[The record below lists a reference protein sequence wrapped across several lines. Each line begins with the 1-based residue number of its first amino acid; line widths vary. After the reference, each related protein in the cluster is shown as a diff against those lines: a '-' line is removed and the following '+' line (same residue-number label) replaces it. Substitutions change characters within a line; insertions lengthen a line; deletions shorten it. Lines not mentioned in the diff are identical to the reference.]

1 MAEEISPISHLEK
14 VVAGMESPI
23 SHLEKVIAKYG
34 TGGSGGSGGSGSG
47 GSGGSGGSSYDD
59 TNIKKT
65 INMVNSDLNAHKS
78 NADIHTTSEDK
89 TRWNN
94 KADIS
99 DIPTKLSQL
108 NNDTEYIKNT
118 VNNLIN
124 YYNKSE
130 IYTKEEI
137 TNLIGNINHLDS
149 VIVTELPS
157 ENISTTTIYLI
168 KESAGVYGQHMYIS
182 GAWADL
188 GSTQIS
194 LDNVYTK
201 TEADSKFA
209 LKTSIPTV
217 PTKVSE
223 LTNDSGYLTK
233 HQDLSEYAKKSDI
246 KTLSKVP
253 TKVSELTNDSGYIT
267 FTDVVSIDE
276 TNKHW
281 KVNDKDTGVLAEGT
295 NGKDGA
301 NGKDG
306 MDGADGVILDNIGY
320 FGLRV
325 EDNQLM
331 LYVNVPDASSADV
344 DKQAPPFSL
353 EGGSLYYTVG
363 GTIQY
368 VSKQTI

>member
-1 MAEEISPISHLEK
+1 MADEISPITHTEKVIAGETSPVTHLEK
-14 VVAGMESPI
+14 I
-23 SHLEKVIAKYG
+23 IAKYG
-34 TGGSGGSGGSGSG
+34 TGGSGGSGGSGT
-47 GSGGSGGSSYDD
+47 GGSSYDD
-59 TNIKKT
+59 TDIKKT
-65 INMVNSDLNAHKS
+65 INMVNSNLNAHKS
-78 NADIHTTSEDK
+78 NMDIHTTSEDK

-118 VNNLIN
+118 VDNLIN

-130 IYTKEEI
+130 IYTKQEVA
-137 TNLIGNINHLDS
+137 NLIGKINHLDS
-149 VIVTELPS
+149 VIVTVLPS

-168 KESAGVYGQHMYIS
+168 QESAGVYSQHMYIS

-188 GSTQIS
+188 GSTNIS

-233 HQDLSEYAKKSDI
+233 HQDLTEYAKKSDI
-246 KTLSKVP
+246 KTLSNIP
-253 TKVSELTNDSGYIT
+253 TKVSQLTNDSGYIT
-267 FTDVVSIDE
+267 FTDAVSIDK
-276 TNKHW
+276 TTKHW
-281 KVNDKDTGVLAEGT
+281 KINNKDTGVLAEGT
-295 NGKDGA
+295 NGKDGMDGK

-306 MDGADGVILDNIGY
+306 ADGGMVQNTGMY
-320 FGLRV
+320 GLRI
-325 EDNQLM
+325 ENGYLN
-331 LYVNVPDASSADV
+331 LYLNVIDESNADS
-344 DKQAPPFSL
+344 QAPPFSL
-353 EGGSLYYTVG
+353 ENGNLYYTVG

-368 VSKQTI
+368 ESKETI

>member
-1 MAEEISPISHLEK
+1 MADEIYPVSHT
-14 VVAGMESPI
+14 
-23 SHLEKVIAKYG
+23 EKVIAGLVEPVSHTEKIIALY
-34 TGGSGGSGGSGSG
+34 GGSGGSGSG

-65 INMVNSDLNAHKS
+65 INMVNSNLNAHKS

-89 TRWNN
+89 TRWDN

-137 TNLIGNINHLDS
+137 TNLIGNVNHLDS

-223 LTNDSGYLTK
+223 LTNDSGYLTE

-253 TKVSELTNDSGYIT
+253 TKISELTNDSGYIT

-276 TNKHW
+276 TTKHW

-306 MDGADGVILDNIGY
+306 MDGADGVILDNVGY

-325 EDNQLM
+325 ENGYLN
-331 LYVNVPDASSADV
+331 LYLNVIDESNADS
-344 DKQAPPFSL
+344 QAPPFSL

-368 VSKQTI
+368 ESKETI